1 LFAQGAGNYF
11 TEPDTN
17 FSSITPITMMGYSAA
32 KFVPAN
38 GSRNI
43 MVSNDIWNTARPQK
57 IRENRMQK
65 QTLSESNFDLW
76 L

>member
-17 FSSITPITMMGYSAA
+17 FSLIIPIIMMGYFAV
-32 KFVPAN
+32 KFVPEN

-43 MVSNDIWNTARPQK
+43 MVSRDTQNIARPPK
-57 IRENRMQK
+57 SKE
-65 QTLSESNFDLW
+65 E
-76 L
+76 